1 MNELDF
7 IWLMTWTCGYL
18 AIAGILIMVFEAIAL
33 KLYPHKFVN
42 EDKISSQLDSLYSEL
57 AKGKEINIAEYI
69 KENK

>member
-1 MNELDF
+1 
-7 IWLMTWTCGYL
+7 MTWGFGIFAVL
-18 AIAGILIMVFEAIAL
+18 GILIMVIETIAL
-33 KLYPHKFVN
+33 KLFPHKFVN

>member
-1 MNELDF
+1 MNELEF
-7 IWLMTWTCGYL
+7 IWLMTWGFGIFAVL
-18 AIAGILIMVFEAIAL
+18 GILIMVIETIAL
-33 KLYPHKFVN
+33 KLFPHKFVN